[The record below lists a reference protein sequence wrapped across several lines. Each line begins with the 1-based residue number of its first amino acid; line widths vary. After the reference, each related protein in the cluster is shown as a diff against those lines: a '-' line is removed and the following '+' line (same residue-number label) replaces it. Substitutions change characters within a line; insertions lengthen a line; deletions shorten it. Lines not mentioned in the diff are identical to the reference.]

1 MTNAEP
7 RAMCAACARPRSVCL
22 CSELVPVTTRTRV
35 VILQHPRESI
45 VPINTARLAE
55 LALPNSER
63 HVGVEFSE
71 LPRLREL
78 LADTSAPPIL
88 LFPGPAA
95 KDLALEPP
103 SGPVTLVVIDGTW
116 WQAQKLLKRNPEL
129 ARLPRYAL
137 APAAPSRYRIRREP
151 AAHCVSTVEA
161 IVQAL
166 GALEGGTDVTPLLK
180 PFEAMVEHQL
190 RFAAAR
196 GVKRHVK
203 NAGRPRA
210 RRFPAAL
217 AERAGDLVVGYGETN
232 AWPRGTPLGSEAE
245 LVHLVL
251 ERVLEGERFEAFIAP
266 RRPLS
271 PSFGHHTGLPPE
283 RVLAADSFERFVER
297 LRAFL
302 RPTDLLGAWGHF
314 WAQSLAREG
323 VELPAHLDL
332 RLVSRQHLKAGTGD
346 VLLCAEKLGEPLPP
360 PWAPGRTG
368 RRAAGALAVARALI
382 RAAAA
387 STSVHH

>member
-1 MTNAEP
+1 
-7 RAMCAACARPRSVCL
+7 MCSACARPQSVCL
-22 CSELVPVTTRTRV
+22 CSELVPVITRTRV
-35 VILQHPRESI
+35 VILQHPRESS

-63 HVGVEFSE
+63 HVGVEFGE

-78 LADTSAPPIL
+78 LLDTSAPPIL
-88 LFPGPAA
+88 LFPGPLA

-103 SGPVTLVVIDGTW
+103 SGPVTLLVIDGTW

-166 GALEGGTDVTPLLK
+166 GALEDGADMTPLLR

-190 RFAAAR
+190 RYAALR
-196 GVKRHVK
+196 GAKRHVK
-203 NAGRPRA
+203 NAGSPRP

-217 AERAGDLVVGYGETN
+217 GERAGDLVVGYGETN

-251 ERVLEGERFEAFIAP
+251 ERVLGGERFEAFIAP

-283 RVLAADSFERFVER
+283 RVLEADSFERFVER
-297 LRAFL
+297 LRSFL
-302 RPTDLLGAWGHF
+302 RPTDLLGGWGHF
-314 WAQSLAREG
+314 WSQSLAREG

-332 RLVSRQHLKAGTGD
+332 RLASRQHLKAGTGD
-346 VLLCAEKLGEPLPP
+346 VLLCAEKLGEPLPA

-368 RRAAGALAVARALI
+368 RRAAGAVAVARALI

-387 STSVHH
+387 SRPAQPTRASD